1 MIITRSLKD
10 SAKARRAEAAAQDS
24 AQDSAQEVMIHS
36 GGTHFL
42 TFNAAGTNYALYIVA
57 TTAIVDAPCVAS
69 DPRMPEFVKGSMQ
82 LDGRLV
88 PVIDLAS
95 RLGFPPSR
103 AGHRSCVVLVEAHLG
118 DQKVEIGVE
127 VDHVHDVLNL
137 NGKAMDEPPQCGA
150 NLNSH
155 FMEVMASHPG
165 HYAMVMHAEQLL
177 FSDELAQ
184 LISLGELHDD
194 LVHH

>member
-1 MIITRSLKD
+1 MIITRASKD
-10 SAKARRAEAAAQDS
+10 SAKACRAEAAAND
-24 AQDSAQEVMIHS
+24 AKQEVMIHS
-36 GGTHFL
+36 GGAHFL

-57 TTAIVDAPCVAS
+57 STAIVDAPCVAP

-88 PVIDLAS
+88 PVVDLAS
-95 RLGFPPSR
+95 RLGFPP
-103 AGHRSCVVLVEAHLG
+103 AKPGHRSCVVLVQAHLN
-118 DQKVEIGVE
+118 DQVIEIGVE

-137 NGKAMDEPPQCGA
+137 NEKDMDAPPSCGA

-155 FMEVMASHPG
+155 FMNVMARHGG

-177 FSDELAQ
+177 FSDELVELAN
-184 LISLGELHDD
+184 LGELHDD